1 VHLDRELHSL
11 GTHRSANWLE
21 LICPTRIQVRYI
33 DGMTTHIGAEV
44 GQIAPTVL
52 LPGDPLR
59 AQWIAQNFLDD
70 VMQYNTVRNM
80 FGFTGTYKGQPVSV
94 QGTGMGVPSI
104 SIYATE
110 LFKDYG
116 VQTAIRVGTCG
127 GLGGTKLRDVVIA
140 MAASTDSGVNRR
152 LTKGLDYAPIADFEL
167 LEKAVAA
174 ARTHG
179 ANFHVGGVATVDLF
193 YDDSDALKILESLG
207 VLAVEMETSG
217 LYRIAAQLKRRALT
231 ICTVS
236 DMIATG
242 ESTDSAERETGFTQM
257 VEIAL
262 EAALN

>member
-1 VHLDRELHSL
+1 
-11 GTHRSANWLE
+11 
-21 LICPTRIQVRYI
+21 
-33 DGMTTHIGAEV
+33 MTTHIGAET
-44 GQIAPTVL
+44 GQVAPTVL

-59 AQWIAQNFLDD
+59 AQWIAQNFLSDAI
-70 VMQYNTVRNM
+70 QYNTVRNM
-80 FGFTGTYKGQPVSV
+80 FGFTGTYKGQPMSV

-110 LFKDYG
+110 LFKDYH

-127 GLGGTKLRDVVIA
+127 GLGPTKLRDVVIA

-152 LTKGLDYAPIADFEL
+152 ITKGLDYAPVADYGL
-167 LEKAVAA
+167 LEKAVTV
-174 ARTHG
+174 ARSHG
-179 ANFHVGGVATVDLF
+179 ADFHVGGVATMDLF
-193 YDDSDALKILESLG
+193 YDDSDALKVLESLG

-217 LYRIAAQLKRRALT
+217 LYRVAAQYGRRALT

-236 DMIATG
+236 DMIATR
-242 ESTDSAERETGFTQM
+242 ESTSSAERETGFSKM

>member
-1 VHLDRELHSL
+1 
-11 GTHRSANWLE
+11 
-21 LICPTRIQVRYI
+21 
-33 DGMTTHIGAEV
+33 MTTHIGAEV

-59 AQWIAQNFLDD
+59 AQWIAQNFLTD
-70 VMQYNTVRNM
+70 VTQYNTVRNM
-80 FGFTGTYKGQPVSV
+80 FGFTGTYKGKSVSV

-127 GLGGTKLRDVVIA
+127 GLSGTKLRDVVIA
-140 MAASTDSGVNRR
+140 MAASTDSAVNRR
-152 LTKGLDYAPIADFEL
+152 LTKGLDFAPIADFEL
-167 LEKAVAA
+167 LEKAVTA
-174 ARTHG
+174 ARAHG
-179 ANFHVGGVATVDLF
+179 ADFHVGGVATMDLF

-217 LYRIAAQLKRRALT
+217 LYRVAAQYQRRALT

-236 DMIATG
+236 DMIGTG
-242 ESTDSAERETGFTQM
+242 ESTSSAERETGFSQM

>member
-1 VHLDRELHSL
+1 M
-11 GTHRSANWLE
+11 GAHRSRNWLG
-21 LICPTRIQVRYI
+21 IFIATVNRVGYI

-59 AQWIAQNFLDD
+59 AQWIAQNFLTD
-70 VMQYNTVRNM
+70 VTQYNTVRNM
-80 FGFTGTYKGQPVSV
+80 FGFTGTYKGKSVSV
-94 QGTGMGVPSI
+94 QGTGMGVPSM

-110 LFKDYG
+110 LFKDFG
-116 VQTAIRVGTCG
+116 VRTAIRVGTCG
-127 GLGGTKLRDVVIA
+127 GLAGTKLRDVVIA

-152 LTKGLDYAPIADFEL
+152 LTNGLDFAPIADFEL
-167 LEKAVAA
+167 LEKAVTA
-174 ARTHG
+174 ARAHG
-179 ANFHVGGVATVDLF
+179 ADFHVGGVATMDLF

-217 LYRIAAQLKRRALT
+217 LYRVAAQYQRRALT

-236 DMIATG
+236 DMIGTG
-242 ESTDSAERETGFTQM
+242 KSTSSAERETGFSQM